1 MYCLKFCVVM
11 KLRLRIVLFLLT
23 ISVGIK
29 AQRSDALDD
38 ALRLVPLATT
48 YTLKAS
54 GVEGA
59 SSWKRLGVNTM
70 ASLVICYGTTQALK
84 HTISK
89 DRPDGSDNRSFPS
102 GHSSIAFAAAHQL
115 HKEYGKVSPWISV
128 GGYAV
133 AVFTAVDRVRRDRHD
148 WLDVTAGAATGIAST
163 ELGYWIG
170 DKITGEK
177 SRYQISVAPNGLA
190 VVVKL

>member
-1 MYCLKFCVVM
+1 MRHYLSILLLALCL
-11 KLRLRIVLFLLT
+11 
-23 ISVGIK
+23 SVQ
-29 AQRSDALDD
+29 AQKSDALDD
-38 ALRLVPLATT
+38 VLRLVPLATT

-70 ASLVICYGTTQALK
+70 SSLVICYGTTQALK
-84 HTISK
+84 HAIHK
-89 DRPDGSDNRSFPS
+89 DRPDGSDDHSFPS
-102 GHSSIAFAAAHQL
+102 GHSSIAFATAHQL

-128 GGYAV
+128 GGYTV
-133 AVFTAVDRVRRDRHD
+133 AVLTAVDRVRRDRHD
-148 WLDVTAGAATGIAST
+148 WLDVTAGAAIGIATT

-177 SRYQISVAPNGLA
+177 SRYQVSVAPNGLA
-190 VVVKL
+190 VVIKL